1 MPNTLCVN
9 TGENATAKLLELE
22 LDPNETQV
30 IGSAELYYHHSV
42 LKEIDDIT
50 DGIGKKY
57 CWFEILSLDVASL

>member
-50 DGIGKKY
+50 DGIGKGKLLVQN
-57 CWFEILSLDVASL
+57 FTTR